1 MIKINKTIWDVDFDD
16 EQEIKLPLS
25 NRQSIAILL
34 GAGFSA
40 PKGYPVGN
48 DMNKNLLNFD
58 DSTLNF
64 APCGSLASSTDGTK
78 PLFQMDG
85 VLNNHQKYFIFC
97 KRLIKEYT
105 EAHSGMFDYEQFYD
119 FIKTE
124 EAKQERYQRLCDD
137 LLDDCESYEYYLS
150 NISHIYNQM
159 VAHLLKD
166 KTGKS
171 WYDDEP
177 FKINCYDGYNGFLT
191 YLSELSRKF
200 IVNVHTLNHDLLFE
214 SFNNTGFINGNI
226 SDGFDEYGSEY
237 YGILEH
243 EHRNYNCRLERYTG
257 RYNTSIRLYKLH
269 GSIDYVPFYRRDKNG
284 FMKPEKYVKI
294 KWGIGSGNIIKGRK
308 SKYGYDASP
317 FEYHADFLTGT
328 TSKIK
333 RYDEALLFKK
343 LFKKFRN
350 NLSKANS
357 LIIIGYGC
365 KDKGIN
371 EMIKDN
377 FDYKNKPSFIIDKY
391 AGASVE
397 TFAQKINAKIIK
409 ESIDRI
415 DKTRFI

>member
-191 YLSELSRKF
+191 YLSELSCKF

>member
-1 MIKINKTIWDVDFDD
+1 MIKMDKTIWDVDFDD

-40 PKGYPVGN
+40 PKGYPIGN
-48 DMNKNLLNFD
+48 DMNENLLNFD
-58 DSTLNF
+58 DSALDF
-64 APCGSLASSTDGTK
+64 APCGSLVTSTEDTK
-78 PLFQMDG
+78 NTFQMGG
-85 VLNNHQKYFIFC
+85 VLNNHQKYYIFC

-105 EAHSGMFDYEQFYD
+105 EAHNDIFDYEQFYD

-137 LLDDCESYEYYLS
+137 LLDDCESYEHYLS

-159 VAHLLKD
+159 AAHLLKD

-177 FKINCYDGYNGFLT
+177 FKVNFYDGYNGFLT

-243 EHRNYNCRLERYTG
+243 DHRNYNCRLERYTG
-257 RYNTSIRLYKLH
+257 RYNTPIRLYKLH

-284 FMKPEKYVKI
+284 FMKPEKYIKI
-294 KWGIGSGNIIKGRK
+294 KWGIGASNIIKGRK
-308 SKYGYDASP
+308 SKYGYDVSP

-333 RYDEALLFKK
+333 RYDETLLFKK

-371 EMIKDN
+371 EIIKDN

-409 ESIDRI
+409 ESIERI
-415 DKTRFI
+415 DKTWFV

>member
-1 MIKINKTIWDVDFDD
+1 MDKTIWDVDFDD

-40 PKGYPVGN
+40 PKGYPIGN
-48 DMNKNLLNFD
+48 DMNENLLNFD
-58 DSTLNF
+58 DSALDF
-64 APCGSLASSTDGTK
+64 APCGSLVTSTEGTK
-78 PLFQMDG
+78 NMFQMGG
-85 VLNNHQKYFIFC
+85 VLNNHQKYYIFC

-105 EAHSGMFDYEQFYD
+105 EAHNDIFDYEQFYD

-137 LLDDCESYEYYLS
+137 LLDDCESYEHYLS

-159 VAHLLKD
+159 AAHLLKD

-177 FKINCYDGYNGFLT
+177 FKVNFYDGYNGFLT

-243 EHRNYNCRLERYTG
+243 DHRNYNCRLERYTG
-257 RYNTSIRLYKLH
+257 RYNTPIRLYKLH

-284 FMKPEKYVKI
+284 FMKPEKYIKI
-294 KWGIGSGNIIKGRK
+294 KWGIGASNIIKGRK
-308 SKYGYDASP
+308 SKYGYDVSP

-333 RYDEALLFKK
+333 RYDETLLFKK

-371 EMIKDN
+371 EIIKDN

-409 ESIDRI
+409 ESIERI
-415 DKTRFI
+415 DKTWFV

>member
-191 YLSELSRKF
+191 YLSELSCKF

-308 SKYGYDASP
+308 SKYGYDVSP

>member
-85 VLNNHQKYFIFC
+85 ALNNHQKYFIFS

-328 TSKIK
+328 TLKIK
-333 RYDEALLFKK
+333 MYDEALLFKK

-415 DKTRFI
+415 DKTWFI

>member
-191 YLSELSRKF
+191 YLSELSCKF

-333 RYDEALLFKK
+333 RYDEALRFKK